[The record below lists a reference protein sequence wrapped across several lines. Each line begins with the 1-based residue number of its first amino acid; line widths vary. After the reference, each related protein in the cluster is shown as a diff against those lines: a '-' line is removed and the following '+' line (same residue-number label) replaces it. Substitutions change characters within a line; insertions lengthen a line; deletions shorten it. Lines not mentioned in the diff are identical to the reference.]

1 MKISRIVILMMV
13 LLAGCARGGLTKQE
27 KEVINGQG
35 QVMRVLT
42 VDDPEDSIFLRKKSV
57 DFSDRDLNSPTFI
70 ILAGKMVSTV
80 TDPSQD
86 GVGIAGPQVGL
97 ARRIIAVQRFDKKGE
112 PFEVYPNIRI
122 ESLSGDVVPGQ
133 EGCLSVPGERGS
145 VPRYSTVVVS
155 YKDPLTLKTV
165 HDTIEGFTAVIFQ
178 HEIDHLEGILY
189 TDRAD
194 SLWTN

>member
-1 MKISRIVILMMV
+1 MMV
-13 LLAGCARGGLTKQE
+13 LLAGCARSGLTKQE
-27 KEVINGQG
+27 KAVINGQG

-42 VDDPEDSIFLRKKSV
+42 VDDPHDSIFLRKKSV

-97 ARRIIAVQRFDKKGE
+97 SRRVIAVQRFDKEGE

-145 VPRYSTVVVS
+145 VSRYSTVVVS
-155 YKDPLTLKTV
+155 YKDPLTLMTV
-165 HDTIEGFTAVIFQ
+165 RDTVDGFTAVIFQ

-189 TDRAD
+189 IDRAD

>member
-13 LLAGCARGGLTKQE
+13 LLAGCARSGLTKQE
-27 KEVINGQG
+27 KAVINGQG

-42 VDDPEDSIFLRKKSV
+42 VDDPQDSIFLRKKSV
-57 DFSDRDLNSPTFI
+57 NFSDRDLNSPTFI

-97 ARRIIAVQRFDKKGE
+97 SRRVIAVQRFDKEGE

-155 YKDPLTLKTV
+155 YKDPLTLMTV
-165 HDTIEGFTAVIFQ
+165 RDTVNGFTAVIFQ